1 MSYIKILLIIL
12 LLPAAIFLTCST
24 APRVIF
30 EGDGLVTGEPG
41 MNNYPEEEP
50 GETTPLERAY
60 ENAPPSVP
68 HSIVDFTVDRT
79 TNDCLDCHLEG
90 EEMDEDHI
98 ATIIPSSHFTNEYK
112 QESNEDGV
120 TGIRYN
126 CTQCHVQQAN
136 VDFNFWNGTSS
147 TGLKTKY

>member
-1 MSYIKILLIIL
+1 MRVLKIWLIL
-12 LLPAAIFLTCST
+12 LLLSAAFNLTCSSP
-24 APRVIF
+24 PRVGF

-41 MNNYPEEEP
+41 MNSYPEEEP
-50 GETTPLERAY
+50 GETFPLERVY

-68 HSIVDFTVDRT
+68 HSIADFSIDRE

-90 EEMDEDHI
+90 EEFDEDHI
-98 ATIIPSSHFTNEYK
+98 ATMIPSSHFTNEYN
-112 QESNEDGV
+112 QESVEDGV

-136 VDFNFWNGTSS
+136 VEFNFWKESS
-147 TGLKTKY
+147 SN

>member
-1 MSYIKILLIIL
+1 MSYAKISLIL
-12 LLPAAIFLTCST
+12 LLLPFAILLTCST
-24 APRVIF
+24 PPRVVF

-41 MNNYPEEEP
+41 MNSYPEEEP
-50 GETTPLERAY
+50 GETTPFERVY

-68 HSIVDFTVDRT
+68 HSIADFSIDRES
-79 TNDCLDCHLEG
+79 NDCLDCHLEG

-98 ATIIPSSHFTNEYK
+98 ATKIPPTHFTNEYR
-112 QESNEDGV
+112 QESVEDGV

-136 VDFNFWNGTSS
+136 VEFNFWNGTSS
-147 TGLKTKY
+147 TNQN